1 MDVFGIRDHATYRE
15 HFSLLSQANGAWD
28 SVARG
33 EGVLVSEQ
41 LARRLRV
48 DVGSA
53 ISIPTARGL
62 WRTEAV
68 GIYPDY
74 GNPKGQVRV
83 NVDALVAHW
92 PEVRR
97 VNFSLRVEPERVPR
111 LMAEMQDRFGPVLG
125 RIIDQASIKAM
136 SLGIFEKTFAVT
148 AALNTL
154 TLLVSGVAL
163 FASLLTLSDL
173 RLAQLAPVWAAGVT
187 RRRLAELEVLKIL
200 VLAAVTAVLAVPLGL
215 VLAWCL
221 VAIVNVEAFGW
232 RLPLH
237 IFPGQWALIFALA
250 LLTAFLAALIPVV
263 RLARTRPARLLKVFA
278 DER

>member
-1 MDVFGIRDHATYRE
+1 
-15 HFSLLSQANGAWD
+15 
-28 SVARG
+28 
-33 EGVLVSEQ
+33 
-41 LARRLRV
+41 
-48 DVGSA
+48 
-53 ISIPTARGL
+53 
-62 WRTEAV
+62 
-68 GIYPDY
+68 
-74 GNPKGQVRV
+74 
-83 NVDALVAHW
+83 
-92 PEVRR
+92 
-97 VNFSLRVEPERVPR
+97 
-111 LMAEMQDRFGPVLG
+111 
-125 RIIDQASIKAM
+125 M

-237 IFPGQWALIFALA
+237 VFPGQWALIFALA
-250 LLTAFLAALIPVV
+250 LLTAFLAALVPVI
-263 RLARTRPARLLKVFA
+263 RLARTRAGASCSRCLPMNARPCSLIAIAASAHRAFEQQARRPEALRA
-278 DER
+278 SARTRRASRPWSRASRSSSRRTSARIPTTASSGGT

>member
-28 SVARG
+28 RVARG

-48 DVGSA
+48 DLGAA

-62 WRTEAV
+62 WRTEVV

-97 VNFSLRVEPERVPR
+97 MNYSLRVEPARAPQ
-111 LMAEMQDRFGPVLG
+111 LMVDMQERFGPVLG
-125 RIIDQASIKAM
+125 RIIDQASLKAM
-136 SLGIFEKTFAVT
+136 SPRH
-148 AALNTL
+148 
-154 TLLVSGVAL
+154 
-163 FASLLTLSDL
+163 L
-173 RLAQLAPVWAAGVT
+173 REDVCRHGGAQHA
-187 RRRLAELEVLKIL
+187 
-200 VLAAVTAVLAVPLGL
+200 
-215 VLAWCL
+215 
-221 VAIVNVEAFGW
+221 
-232 RLPLH
+232 
-237 IFPGQWALIFALA
+237 
-250 LLTAFLAALIPVV
+250 
-263 RLARTRPARLLKVFA
+263 
-278 DER
+278 